1 MPPPPFFFYL
11 LRGSLKPLLLA
22 PAGDRIRGDKDAGP
36 ILHSRP
42 FTGRAVPAAR
52 DLRCQTAPTFPKNS
66 QSPSTDSL
74 GGGPRHPTAP
84 QHWGEHPAA
93 VPATCRTRS
102 HARTPALPLGP
113 APLLLFLV
121 PLVLWLSPGAP
132 QTLPLCLN
140 AHRVLPCPRLQ
151 EKKREVNLAS
161 CRHRGA
167 ARAPRAAA
175 RAKAHCWEKKKP
187 ETKSREGCRPSVSD
201 GRGSSRRTGIGELQ
215 LLGCEDR
222 KGNREPAAKA
232 GGSAGRASRR
242 AAIRK
247 PLQLNNSSARGV
259 TC

>member
-1 MPPPPFFFYL
+1 MGRQRCWPNPAQPPFHGASCSCSP
-11 LRGSLKPLLLA
+11 GSEVSNCPHLPQKQPKPQHRL
-22 PAGDRIRGDKDAGP
+22 P
-36 ILHSRP
+36 
-42 FTGRAVPAAR
+42 
-52 DLRCQTAPTFPKNS
+52 
-66 QSPSTDSL
+66 

-102 HARTPALPLGP
+102 HARTPALPLNP

-151 EKKREVNLAS
+151 EKKREMNLAS

-201 GRGSSRRTGIGELQ
+201 GHGSSRRTGIGELQ
-215 LLGCEDR
+215 LRGCEDR
-222 KGNREPAAKA
+222 KGNREPAAKV
-232 GGSAGRASRR
+232 GGSVGRASRR
-242 AAIRK
+242 VAIRK
-247 PLQLNNSSARGV
+247 PLQLNNSSARGA